1 MNSRITASLSTF
13 VEWFTLSLQRAL
25 FPYFLMALVLFGDS
39 HFSLAQQPSEDPV
52 KNEQIDR
59 SIDRALDYLS
69 KNQRLDGSFEQQYG
83 ETAAIPAL
91 VGMAFLAKGHVPG
104 EGRYGETINRALD
117 YVLSCAN
124 RETYFGEK
132 NQGKMY
138 AHSIATL
145 FISEVSG
152 MVDIERQKKIDD
164 LLPKAIKLILDA
176 QAMKKQEQH
185 QGGWRYSPNATDSDM
200 SCSGWALMALRS
212 CRLNGGPVPPEAIAS
227 AVEYVK
233 RHSHK
238 ELGKFGYM
246 GTDDHSLTLSGAGIL
261 CLELCGKHNDPASL
275 KAAKYLMK
283 NYQDLSKDNRCFYGM
298 YYTSQGLFQ
307 IGGESWKTF
316 STWMYETFI
325 PMQGSDGAWQKGEE
339 GSKIYGTALCVLA
352 FTVPYRQ
359 LPIYQ
364 RDETVDEKE

>member
-1 MNSRITASLSTF
+1 MKLRI
-13 VEWFTLSLQRAL
+13 AL
-25 FPYFLMALVLFGDS
+25 LPYFVIALLAAIKPAL
-39 HFSLAQQPSEDPV
+39 SLAQQPSDDPV

-59 SIDRALDYLS
+59 SIERALDYLA
-69 KNQRLDGSFEQQYG
+69 KNQRIDGSFEQQYG

-104 EGRYGETINRALD
+104 EGRYGETINRAFD
-117 YVLSCAN
+117 YVISCVN
-124 RETYFGEK
+124 KDNYFGEK
-132 NQGKMY
+132 GQGKMY

-145 FISEVSG
+145 FISELSG
-152 MVDIERQKKIDD
+152 MVDSGRQKKIDEV
-164 LLPKAIKLILDA
+164 LPKAVRLLLDA
-176 QAMKKQEQH
+176 QSVKKEKQY
-185 QGGWRYSPNATDSDM
+185 QGGWRYSPTATDSDM

-212 CRLNGGPVPPEAIAS
+212 SRLNGGPVPPDAIAA

-238 ELGKFGYM
+238 EEGKFGYM
-246 GTDDHSLTLSGAGIL
+246 GTDGHTLTLSGAGIL

-275 KAAKYLMK
+275 KAAKYLMS
-283 NYQDLSKDNRCFYGM
+283 NYHELPKENRCFYGI

-316 STWMYETFI
+316 SRWMYETFI
-325 PMQGSDGAWQKGEE
+325 PMQGADGAWQKGEE
-339 GSKIYGTALCVLA
+339 GSKVYGTALCVLA

>member
-1 MNSRITASLSTF
+1 MNLSI
-13 VEWFTLSLQRAL
+13 AL
-25 FPYFLMALVLFGDS
+25 LPYFVIALLVVANPCAA
-39 HFSLAQQPSEDPV
+39 LAQQPSADPA

-59 SIDRALDYLS
+59 SIDRALEYLA

-104 EGRYGETINRALD
+104 EGRYGETINRSPD
-117 YVLSCAN
+117 YVFSCAN
-124 RETYFGEK
+124 KEFYFGDK

-138 AHSIATL
+138 SHSIATL

-152 MVDIERQKKIDD
+152 MVDAERQKKIDE
-164 LLPKAIKLILDA
+164 LLPKAVKLLLDA
-176 QAMKKQEQH
+176 QAVKKENQH
-185 QGGWRYSPNATDSDM
+185 QGGWRYTPHATDSDM

-212 CRLNGGPVPPEAIAS
+212 CRLNGGPVPPAAISA

-238 ELGKFGYM
+238 EEGKFGYM
-246 GTDDHSLTLSGAGIL
+246 GTDGHTLTLTGAGIL

-275 KAAKYLMK
+275 KAAQYLMK
-283 NYQDLSKDNRCFYGM
+283 NYQDLSKDQRCFYGM

-325 PMQGSDGAWQKGEE
+325 PMQGADGAWQKGEE
-339 GSKIYGTALCVLA
+339 GSKIYGTALCILA

>member
-1 MNSRITASLSTF
+1 MPLSAALCLLLAS
-13 VEWFTLSLQRAL
+13 
-25 FPYFLMALVLFGDS
+25 PLVSAF
-39 HFSLAQQPSEDPV
+39 AQKPSDDPV
-52 KNEQIDR
+52 KNERIDR
-59 SIDRALDYLS
+59 SIDRALDYLA

-91 VGMAFLAKGHVPG
+91 AAMAFLAKGHVPG

-117 YVLSCAN
+117 YVLSCTNNAF
-124 RETYFGEK
+124 YFGEK

-138 AHSIATL
+138 SHSIATL
-145 FISEVSG
+145 FVSEVSG
-152 MVDIERQKKIDD
+152 MVDSERQKKIDAI
-164 LLPKAIKLILDA
+164 LPKAVKVILDA
-176 QAMKKQEQH
+176 QAVKKAQQF
-185 QGGWRYSPNATDSDM
+185 QGGWRYTPHAVDSDM

-212 CRLNGGPVPPEAIAS
+212 SRLNGGPVPPAAIGA

-238 ELGKFGYM
+238 EEGKFGYM
-246 GTDDHSLTLSGAGIL
+246 GPDGHTLTLTGAGIL
-261 CLELCGKHNDPASL
+261 CLELCGKHHDPASL

-283 NYQDLSKDNRCFYGM
+283 NYQDLAKDQRCFYGL

-316 STWMYETFI
+316 SAWMYDTFTAT
-325 PMQGSDGAWQKGEE
+325 QGADGAWQKGEE
-339 GSKIYGTALCVLA
+339 GSKVYGTALCVLA

>member
-1 MNSRITASLSTF
+1 MNLCIALLH
-13 VEWFTLSLQRAL
+13 EANTLI
-25 FPYFLMALVLFGDS
+25 PYFVIALLVVAKPCVA
-39 HFSLAQQPSEDPV
+39 LAQQPSADPA

-59 SIDRALDYLS
+59 SIDRALDYLA

-104 EGRYGETINRALD
+104 EGRYGATINRALD

-124 RETYFGEK
+124 KETYFGEK

-152 MVDIERQKKIDD
+152 MVDTEHQKKIDE
-164 LLPKAIKLILDA
+164 LLPKAVKLILDA
-176 QAMKKQEQH
+176 QAMKKQEQN
-185 QGGWRYSPNATDSDM
+185 QGGWRYTPHATDSDM

-212 CRLNGGPVPPEAIAS
+212 CRLNGGAVPPDAIAS

-238 ELGKFGYM
+238 EEGKFGYT
-246 GTDDHSLTLSGAGIL
+246 GTDDHTLTLTGAGIL

-283 NYQDLSKDNRCFYGM
+283 SYQELSKDQRCFYGM

-316 STWMYETFI
+316 STWMYDTFI
-325 PMQGSDGAWQKGEE
+325 SMQGSDGAWQKGEE

>member
-1 MNSRITASLSTF
+1 MNLGIALLFLVPALSAF
-13 VEWFTLSLQRAL
+13 
-25 FPYFLMALVLFGDS
+25 
-39 HFSLAQQPSEDPV
+39 AQQPSDDPV
-52 KNEQIDR
+52 MNEQIDR
-59 SIDRALDYLS
+59 SIDRALDYLG
-69 KNQRLDGSFEQQYG
+69 KNQRLNGSFDQQYG

-124 RETYFGEK
+124 KDYYFGEK
-132 NQGKMY
+132 NDGKMY

-152 MVDIERQKKIDD
+152 MVDKERQKKIDT
-164 LLPKAIKLILDA
+164 LLPKAVKLLLDA
-176 QAMKKQEQH
+176 QSVKKPEQH
-185 QGGWRYSPNATDSDM
+185 QGGWRYTPNTTESDM

-212 CRLNGGPVPPEAIAS
+212 SRLNGGPVPPTAIAS

-238 ELGKFGYM
+238 EEGKFGYQ
-246 GTDDHSLTLSGAGIL
+246 GTDGNTLTLTGAGIL

-275 KAAKYLMK
+275 KAAKYLMS
-283 NYQDLSKDNRCFYGM
+283 NYQDLTNNQRCFYGM

-316 STWMYETFI
+316 SAWMYKTFI
-325 PMQGSDGAWQKGEE
+325 PMQGLDGSWQKGEE